1 MAAAFLL
8 ALTAVFV
15 VSLGGRD
22 QLLVARLSER
32 LGRGGGLLA
41 VSALA
46 STASAMLMAAAG
58 LAMTLVLPG
67 PAADMLVAM
76 ALLIAAAEL
85 AWPRAGR
92 LPKEPTASLFATFVV
107 LLARQVGDAARFCVF
122 AFAAGGSA
130 WIAGAGG
137 AIGGI
142 AALALGIAMGGEL
155 AGWPLRAIRLV
166 IAAVLAV
173 TAIWVALSVRGV
185 IG

>member
-92 LPKEPTASLFATFVV
+92 LPKEPTA
-107 LLARQVGDAARFCVF
+107 
-122 AFAAGGSA
+122 
-130 WIAGAGG
+130 
-137 AIGGI
+137 
-142 AALALGIAMGGEL
+142 
-155 AGWPLRAIRLV
+155 P
-166 IAAVLAV
+166 
-173 TAIWVALSVRGV
+173 
-185 IG
+185 